1 MSYPAELKEF
11 LPDGDYIDVQLA
23 GRGGTG
29 SVYRATDKA
38 TGKPVAIKLLR
49 FQDPTT
55 ADRTVREI
63 KIMRGVAASPHVAQ
77 LLRGE
82 VAPNG
87 ESALLMYEWVDGH
100 SLERVLEENKTPL
113 TFAEW
118 SAVAV
123 QLCDGLVHLHR
134 GDVLHRD
141 VKPSNVLLAA
151 DGVVKLADFGLAVIS
166 SENRATTVE
175 GTFVGTFRYA
185 PPEVISGGRP
195 TAAVDT
201 YAFGMTVLTMVLGR
215 PPLPDSSLPV
225 MVQQILSSAVLR
237 EFNGLS
243 LHGLDD
249 VLKATLAL
257 KPEDRPN
264 LEAVANAI
272 RGARAGLGQEREVV
286 RALVGRFRGSSEA
299 PPLPTPV
306 INQSPAAAPAES
318 VPGMLKSLA
327 NQVHQMQAAVSDM
340 TARFS
345 IATPES
351 RDEGLTE
358 IELAVRSTFAQLSRR
373 LGLMWKTSLVMTCV
387 LFSLFVVMVILAAV
401 MGLVYKQSTLSL
413 VFGAGSA
420 ASVFTVILWRPIDK
434 MLMVTV
440 ATQQLDL
447 VKINFQRALNG
458 SAAERR
464 EAFKDVS
471 AQLEALLERVMDAGV
486 SGTKNRRKSR

>member
-1 MSYPAELKEF
+1 
-11 LPDGDYIDVQLA
+11 
-23 GRGGTG
+23 
-29 SVYRATDKA
+29 
-38 TGKPVAIKLLR
+38 
-49 FQDPTT
+49 
-55 ADRTVREI
+55 
-63 KIMRGVAASPHVAQ
+63 
-77 LLRGE
+77 
-82 VAPNG
+82 
-87 ESALLMYEWVDGH
+87 
-100 SLERVLEENKTPL
+100 
-113 TFAEW
+113 
-118 SAVAV
+118 
-123 QLCDGLVHLHR
+123 
-134 GDVLHRD
+134 
-141 VKPSNVLLAA
+141 
-151 DGVVKLADFGLAVIS
+151 
-166 SENRATTVE
+166 
-175 GTFVGTFRYA
+175 
-185 PPEVISGGRP
+185 
-195 TAAVDT
+195 
-201 YAFGMTVLTMVLGR
+201 
-215 PPLPDSSLPV
+215 
-225 MVQQILSSAVLR
+225 
-237 EFNGLS
+237 
-243 LHGLDD
+243 
-249 VLKATLAL
+249 
-257 KPEDRPN
+257 
-264 LEAVANAI
+264 
-272 RGARAGLGQEREVV
+272 
-286 RALVGRFRGSSEA
+286 
-299 PPLPTPV
+299 
-306 INQSPAAAPAES
+306 
-318 VPGMLKSLA
+318 MLKSLA

-340 TARFS
+340 TARFA

>member
-1 MSYPAELKEF
+1 MSYPAELRGF
-11 LPDGDYIDVQLA
+11 LPDGDYLDIQLA

-29 SVYRATDKA
+29 SVYRATYKA

-49 FQDPTT
+49 FQDPAT

-63 KIMRGVAASPHVAQ
+63 KIMRSMAGSPHVAQ

-87 ESALLMYEWVDGH
+87 EAALLMYEWVDGH
-100 SLERVLEENKTPL
+100 SLERVLEQNRTPL

-123 QLCDGLVHLHR
+123 QLCEGLLHLHR
-134 GDVLHRD
+134 CDVLHRD
-141 VKPSNVLLAA
+141 VKPSNVLLGV

-195 TAAVDT
+195 TVAVDT

-225 MVQQILSSAVLR
+225 MVQQILSSTVLR
-237 EFNGLS
+237 EFNGLP

-249 VLKATLAL
+249 VLKATLAF
-257 KPEDRPN
+257 KPDDRPR
-264 LEAVANAI
+264 LEAVAHAI
-272 RGARAGLGQEREVV
+272 RVARADAGDEREVV
-286 RALVGRFRGSSEA
+286 RSIVGRFRGGTEA
-299 PPLPTPV
+299 PPLPTPL
-306 INQSPAAAPAES
+306 INQPPAAAPAES

-345 IATPES
+345 VAALEP
-351 RDEGLTE
+351 RDEGLSE
-358 IELAVRSTFAQLSRR
+358 IELAVRSTFEHLSRR
-373 LGLMWKTSLVMTCV
+373 LALMWKTSLIMTCV

-401 MGLVYKQSTLSL
+401 MGLVYKQSMLSL
-413 VFGAGSA
+413 IFGAGSVT
-420 ASVFTVILWRPIDK
+420 SVFTVILWRPIDK

-464 EAFKDVS
+464 EAFKEVS
-471 AQLEALLERVMDAGV
+471 SQLEALLGRVMDPGTSGV
-486 SGTKNRRKSR
+486 RRRKSR